1 MIQLT
6 RLNSQAFALN
16 TDLIERIEETP
27 DTVLTL
33 IDGTRYI
40 VREPVEDVIDRVISF
55 RARVVE
61 RATEDHV
68 AELHVISDHRPE
80 LAVASDESDADGDTS
95 TSDESDAEGSG
106 DSTDGGAVGED
117 REN

>member
-1 MIQLT
+1 VIQLT

-33 IDGTRYI
+33 IDGTRY
-40 VREPVEDVIDRVISF
+40 VVQEPVDDVIDRVISF

-68 AELHVISDHRPE
+68 AELHVISDHRSPVDAGTGPV
-80 LAVASDESDADGDTS
+80 LVNDESEADGID
-95 TSDESDAEGSG
+95 
-106 DSTDGGAVGED
+106 ED
-117 REN
+117 RED

>member
-33 IDGTRYI
+33 IDGTRY
-40 VREPVEDVIDRVISF
+40 VVKEPVDDVIERVISF

-68 AELHVISDHRPE
+68 GAELHVISDHRTTGDDIDTDGGVE
-80 LAVASDESDADGDTS
+80 AEGLDETSAGADGL
-95 TSDESDAEGSG
+95 G
-106 DSTDGGAVGED
+106 DSTTSEGD
-117 REN
+117 

>member
-6 RLNSQAFALN
+6 RLNSQTFAHN

-68 AELHVISDHRPE
+68 AELHVISDHRPAIDE
-80 LAVASDESDADGDTS
+80 TDEDSRCSTGPMLVSDSSDANG
-95 TSDESDAEGSG
+95 EG
-106 DSTDGGAVGED
+106 GED
-117 REN
+117 

>member
-6 RLNSQAFALN
+6 RLNNQAFALN

-33 IDGTRYI
+33 IDGTRY
-40 VREPVEDVIDRVISF
+40 VVSEPIDDVIDRVIAF

-61 RATEDHV
+61 AATEDSV
-68 AELHVISDHRPE
+68 GAELHV
-80 LAVASDESDADGDTS
+80 LTG
-95 TSDESDAEGSG
+95 
-106 DSTDGGAVGED
+106 GED
-117 REN
+117 VDDANVDTNGGE

>member
-68 AELHVISDHRPE
+68 AELHVISDHMPE
-80 LAVASDESDADGDTS
+80 LSVASDESGES
-95 TSDESDAEGSG
+95 TDAECAGE
-106 DSTDGGAVGED
+106 DTDGGAVGED
-117 REN
+117 GEN